1 MQDKLED
8 NQEDYCSLTNE
19 DWFDLLSKI
28 EVKDNRKSEA
38 NQIKNISS
46 ARVASHS
53 DSNKSV
59 RIPSKKKTSTGVLL
73 KNLKRKASK
82 HHGTQRH
89 FVIHKKAGIT
99 ERKYM
104 LHSSED
110 CFGKRSDQN
119 PIRDGLGEPMG
130 IRDEYIKQWNK
141 SKNKCKKELKTLKN

>member
-1 MQDKLED
+1 MED
-8 NQEDYCSLTNE
+8 NQEGYRSLTHE
-19 DWFDLLSKI
+19 DWCDLLSTIK
-28 EVKDNRKSEA
+28 VKDNIKMSVT
-38 NQIKNISS
+38 QINKIDSI
-46 ARVASHS
+46 RVASHS